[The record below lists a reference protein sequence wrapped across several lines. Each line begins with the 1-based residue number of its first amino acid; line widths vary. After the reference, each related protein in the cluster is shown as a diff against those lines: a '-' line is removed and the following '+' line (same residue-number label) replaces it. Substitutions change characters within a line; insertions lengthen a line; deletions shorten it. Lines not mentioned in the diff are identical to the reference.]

1 MVKEFSVNFFYA
13 TEKELLE
20 SNKLIRKNIF
30 DDDSWDK
37 EHCFK
42 RSINIEASWEEFE
55 DFINSEFVSYLEE
68 EFGNLIY
75 SNFGF
80 SSLKIELD
88 DAPLVWDFLVDE
100 LKRRNLIK

>member
-1 MVKEFSVNFFYA
+1 MIKEFNVNFFYA
-13 TEKELLE
+13 TEEEILE
-20 SNKLIRKNIF
+20 SNKLIRKNIL
-30 DDDSWDK
+30 DDNSWDE
-37 EHCFK
+37 EHSFR
-42 RSINIEASWEEFE
+42 RSIKIEASWEEFE